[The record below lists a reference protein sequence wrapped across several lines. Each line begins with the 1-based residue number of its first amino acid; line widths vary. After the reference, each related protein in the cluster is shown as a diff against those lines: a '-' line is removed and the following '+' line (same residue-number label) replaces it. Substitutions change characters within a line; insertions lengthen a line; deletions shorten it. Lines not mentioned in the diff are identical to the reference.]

1 MKNKKQ
7 IHQFLQNKRF
17 QLALRLALGLLFL
30 VAGLAKVLDMPAFVR
45 AIGQYDFVPL
55 HWEAPL
61 ATLIAYGEVT
71 LGLMLLL
78 DFYRRFALAAG
89 SILILLFSAVS
100 LYQYLQTGSAADC
113 GCFGK
118 LLARQNNW
126 QLFVENAVIFAA
138 LLVGWKFS
146 GEAKKVPQQNVM
158 VEPTSENN

>member
-1 MKNKKQ
+1 M
-7 IHQFLQNKRF
+7 QNKC
-17 QLALRLALGLLFL
+17 LNLVLRIALGLLFL
-30 VAGLAKVLDMPAFVR
+30 VAGLAKVFDMPAFVR

-61 ATLIAYGEVT
+61 AMLVAYGEVT

-89 SILILLFSAVS
+89 SILIVLFSAVS
-100 LYQYLQTGSAADC
+100 LYQYLQTGSATDC

-126 QLFVENAVIFAA
+126 QLFAENAVIFAA
-138 LLVGWKFS
+138 LLLGWKFS
-146 GEAKKVPQQNVM
+146 GEAKEVSEQRIM
-158 VEPTSENN
+158 VEPTRENN